1 MLTFPSAY
9 STALA
14 SSFKDNWIF
23 RIYDKDDNYIGLSFA
38 NVTMNDSVAYT
49 GAILNSP
56 SIRDRVDFSSGK
68 SSSGNIT
75 LEVSDFTIS
84 AVKLSK
90 KLYTGNYI
98 NQNVKAYS
106 TLNSNTTM
114 ANAVQ
119 IFTGRLTSIDFTET
133 EKIKLSIVIQRPW
146 DNIDLPN
153 ETSDTGVY
161 VPVVYGDYTG
171 HTTADFMTSKALYPS
186 PKTSSANGNFYFLAP
201 KSESTP
207 VINTYDSR
215 ADMFANL
222 DLDTNAT
229 VTKDGQDA
237 FEVDGALLT
246 TYKFR
251 PQAVVSGSGFTNPEN
266 AINTST
272 VDYAS
277 QTHDVT
283 NGGSQTTDL
292 KLELPSISGKFTS
305 ATLYLTGQISI
316 SSFVDSGS
324 ITLYDYSFGS
334 LTTITARNTSSG
346 TGTTAL
352 ATSFNILSSITGNS
366 NRLPDSI
373 VLRLASS
380 SLDDIATSC
389 RINDVWLYLVHTVDS
404 TNEPTASGEAE
415 SKLQVVY
422 SGNDGFEKSWSA
434 GNVATAPH
442 DIHRDILH
450 RFLGGTTTPTVN
462 NGSAWSVI
470 EGAKSG
476 SMRFFT
482 EPNKSD
488 SLKNYL
494 DKLAYEGGFVFRF
507 DSQNNPVYH
516 YIEDS
521 PSADI
526 TLTHSDVIGLSIGHT
541 SLGELIT
548 KWVVQY
554 EKNPAGSEY
563 KQKTTHTSSVRTNFF
578 PSGSKENVKDV
589 KLNFLVSDVDHTDG
603 DRNATFLDYYNDIL
617 GEPKQTVSF
626 EIVNPTKSNIE
637 VGDVVSFSSMKVNPL
652 SGDWSTV
659 KFIVTSTN
667 RRVGGQVS
675 VQTREI

>member
-1 MLTFPSAY
+1 M
-9 STALA
+9 
-14 SSFKDNWIF
+14 
-23 RIYDKDDNYIGLSFA
+23 
-38 NVTMNDSVAYT
+38 
-49 GAILNSP
+49 
-56 SIRDRVDFSSGK
+56 
-68 SSSGNIT
+68 
-75 LEVSDFTIS
+75 
-84 AVKLSK
+84 
-90 KLYTGNYI
+90 
-98 NQNVKAYS
+98 
-106 TLNSNTTM
+106 
-114 ANAVQ
+114 
-119 IFTGRLTSIDFTET
+119 
-133 EKIKLSIVIQRPW
+133 
-146 DNIDLPN
+146 
-153 ETSDTGVY
+153 
-161 VPVVYGDYTG
+161 
-171 HTTADFMTSKALYPS
+171 
-186 PKTSSANGNFYFLAP
+186 
-201 KSESTP
+201 
-207 VINTYDSR
+207 
-215 ADMFANL
+215 
-222 DLDTNAT
+222 
-229 VTKDGQDA
+229 
-237 FEVDGALLT
+237 
-246 TYKFR
+246 
-251 PQAVVSGSGFTNPEN
+251 
-266 AINTST
+266 
-272 VDYAS
+272 
-277 QTHDVT
+277 
-283 NGGSQTTDL
+283 
-292 KLELPSISGKFTS
+292 
-305 ATLYLTGQISI
+305 
-316 SSFVDSGS
+316 
-324 ITLYDYSFGS
+324 
-334 LTTITARNTSSG
+334 
-346 TGTTAL
+346 
-352 ATSFNILSSITGNS
+352 
-366 NRLPDSI
+366 
-373 VLRLASS
+373 
-380 SLDDIATSC
+380 
-389 RINDVWLYLVHTVDS
+389 
-404 TNEPTASGEAE
+404 
-415 SKLQVVY
+415 
-422 SGNDGFEKSWSA
+422 
-434 GNVATAPH
+434 
-442 DIHRDILH
+442 
-450 RFLGGTTTPTVN
+450 N

-516 YIEDS
+516 YIDDS